1 MKRIAILFACLAI
14 LCLSTCENPQL
25 ITLLKAPS
33 ELKSLEIVAYAGDA
47 LLEGGAAM
55 EPGFTTSVFNY
66 TVFVSKDTDR
76 FLVKAAINGNG
87 TIEIMSEMD
96 QETGTDHDFLDDE
109 KVMILTV
116 EREYMETAEY
126 RVTVVREETVP
137 TARGVEISVTPGIA
151 AFFLGRNV
159 LPEFEVTAHLPAAG
173 GALSYQ
179 WYVNT
184 ENSNRGGSRING
196 ATGTTYKMRRGE
208 TQTARTVYY
217 YAEVTNTIDG
227 KTGITETNPCRV
239 TFVDK
244 NSLNEKSRGTMV
256 NIPAGNVT
264 QNIIDAYLWFSQ
276 SGPPT
281 PPLQPW
287 STPGF
292 SMGKYLVTYE
302 LWKTVFDYADAGGYR
317 FPNVG
322 NAGGEDG
329 NVSVSIGNA
338 LHPVCWI
345 SYRDAIVWCNAY
357 SEMDGREPV
366 YRDSDGNVLRDSRVK
381 ADELIDKSQ
390 MTGKNGYRLPTRE
403 EWVYA
408 WRGANPS
415 TSAPW
420 SNNYPGDYPD
430 TIANDYVLNLN
441 IGSGYVPAIQ
451 TAEVGTLL
459 PNSIGLFDMSG
470 MFYTL
475 LHDIYIGFLHQ
486 SQLYIRLAIGSY
498 NYKNYDGSTIG
509 GAESYQGINPY
520 TMRVVLDKE

>member
-1 MKRIAILFACLAI
+1 
-14 LCLSTCENPQL
+14 
-25 ITLLKAPS
+25 
-33 ELKSLEIVAYAGDA
+33 
-47 LLEGGAAM
+47 M
-55 EPGFTTSVFNY
+55 EPGFTSSVFNY

-76 FLVKAAINGNG
+76 FTVNANLNGTG
-87 TIEIMSEMD
+87 TIEIMCEED
-96 QETGTDHDFLDDE
+96 QETGTEFDYLDDE
-109 KVMILTV
+109 KVVILTA
-116 EREYMETAEY
+116 EREYMDVAQY
-126 RVTVVREETVP
+126 RITVIREETVP
-137 TARGVEISVTPGIA
+137 TATGVDISVTPGIG
-151 AFFLGRNV
+151 AFFIGRGV
-159 LPEFEVTAHLPAAG
+159 LPEFRVTAKPPSAG
-173 GALSYQ
+173 GVLSYQ

-184 ENSNRGGSRING
+184 ENSNRGGTRING
-196 ATGTTYKMRRGE
+196 ATGTTYKMKSYE
-208 TQTARTVYY
+208 TVIAGTAYY

-227 KTGITETNPCRV
+227 KTGITESNPCRV
-239 TFVDK
+239 TFVDI
-244 NSLNEKSRGTMV
+244 NDLDEKSRGTMV

-264 QNIIDAYLWFSQ
+264 QDIIDVAWFSQ
-276 SGPPT
+276 SPGYPT
-281 PPLQPW
+281 PPPLQPW

-329 NVSVSIGNA
+329 NMSVSIGND

-403 EWVYA
+403 EWAYA

-420 SNNYPGDYPD
+420 TNKYPGTNEDD
-430 TIANDYVLNLN
+430 EANDYVLNLN

-486 SQLYIRLAIGSY
+486 SQLYIRLAIGES
-498 NYKNYDGSTIG
+498 NYKYYDGSTIG
-509 GAESYQGINPY
+509 GAEGYQGTNPY